1 MLTKKYMLLVLVLVA
16 AATALSCWR
25 LQRQT
30 DRFQQLVDQS
40 AIATEGYDQEFI
52 AMVERLEDELAERAS
67 FPYMGKKDPMTG
79 KIRTVVVAKAPAP
92 ERKRR
97 ERVRVE
103 PDSPKAAETPVA
115 VVEERDPVRLTA
127 VIFDDLKKSHTA
139 IMMVGERSVS
149 VEEGDKVYGRIAKGI
164 TVSTVT
170 LEDQNKIYEYHIS
183 GQSRSRDK

>member
-25 LQRQT
+25 LQMQT
-30 DRFQQLVDQS
+30 DHFQQLVDQS

-52 AMVERLEDELAERAS
+52 AMVERLEDELATRAS

-79 KIRTVVVAKAPAP
+79 KIRTVVVAKAPPP

-97 ERVRVE
+97 ERVRTETPAAVE
-103 PDSPKAAETPVA
+103 APVA